1 MIIFLLILA
10 LLYTGWIIYLLKSW
24 RSIETRPVAA
34 SLPTQGV
41 SLVIAFRNEAH
52 RLERLLRALSKQ
64 DYASSLLE
72 VILVNDHSED
82 LFEPTITSFA
92 AFPFTLRVLSL
103 EEGKLGKKQ
112 AIAYGVA
119 QAAHPWILTT
129 DADCAAG
136 TQWVKS
142 MMQHAEATEAQ
153 FIFGPVAFESDRS
166 FLTDFQQ
173 MELASLIGSGA
184 ALWQKGLPTM
194 CNGANLLY
202 KKSLL
207 AHDPYQSNQ
216 HLASGDDEFLMH
228 QVYQREP
235 QAVSFAKNKESL
247 VLTEPCFSWSVLYQQ
262 RKRWAS
268 KWGAYRLVHVQRIA
282 LGVFL
287 ANLCYALLPLL
298 ALVRP
303 VLIPW
308 IIGIYACRWIM
319 DGIFIREITRF
330 YNKPF
335 NLVRYAE
342 VATIYPWYVVVSALA
357 GRAGKYTWKGRKV
370 S

>member
-1 MIIFLLILA
+1 MMVVLLILA
-10 LLYTGWIIYLLKSW
+10 ILYTCWILYLLKGW
-24 RSIETRPVAA
+24 RSIETKPLSAA
-34 SLPTQGV
+34 LPTQGI

-52 RLERLLRALSKQ
+52 RLGCLLRTLSKQ
-64 DYASSLLE
+64 DYPVSLLE

-82 LFEPTITSFA
+82 LFEPTIESFSD
-92 AFPFTLRVLSL
+92 FPFTLRVLSL
-103 EEGKLGKKQ
+103 EQGKSGKKQ
-112 AIAYGVA
+112 AIAYGVS
-119 QAAHPWILTT
+119 QAAQPWILTT
-129 DADCAAG
+129 DADCTAG
-136 TQWVKS
+136 THWVKS
-142 MMQHAEATEAQ
+142 MMQHAEAAEAT
-153 FIFGPVAFESDRS
+153 FVFGPVAFESDRS

-184 ALWQKGLPTM
+184 SLWKKGFPTM

-207 AHDPYQSNQ
+207 TYDPYQSNQ

-247 VLTEPCFSWSVLYQQ
+247 VMTEPCYSWPVLYQQ

-287 ANLCYALLPLL
+287 ANLCYAVLPLL
-298 ALVRP
+298 ALGWP

-308 IIGIYACRWIM
+308 IIGIYGCRWIM

-342 VATIYPWYVVVSALA
+342 VATIYPLYVVVSALA